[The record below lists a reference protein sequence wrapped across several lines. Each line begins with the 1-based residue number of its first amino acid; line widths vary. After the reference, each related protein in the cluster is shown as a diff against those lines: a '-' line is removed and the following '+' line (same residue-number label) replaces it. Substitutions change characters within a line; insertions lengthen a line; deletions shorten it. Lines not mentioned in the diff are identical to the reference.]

1 MTAAALTGC
10 GEQKQKET
18 EKSKEAVAPIQGPY
32 GDQML
37 PEREL
42 VIPSLFEVNDGFFY
56 TQPVTFETEAY
67 VKYRSNLITTGVLE
81 HIVFWQFSD
90 LIEKYA
96 FV

>member
-1 MTAAALTGC
+1 M
-10 GEQKQKET
+10 
-18 EKSKEAVAPIQGPY
+18 APIQGPY